1 MLCEHCKIRPAEIHL
16 VNVRDGERSVQHL
29 CRECARE
36 RMDLDDVASL
46 MKMSFSIE
54 GLTGI
59 EEAFKD
65 LILPALRGIHA
76 DKRKKNRICPHC
88 GGVLPD
94 SMFERVAEENGAD
107 EENAENSET
116 SAVMTAQEELA
127 ALARKMGEA
136 AAAEDYETAAKLRDR
151 IAELKA
157 TEKKGKE
164 NGL

>member
-1 MLCEHCKIRPAEIHL
+1 MLCERCKIRPAEIHL

-88 GGVLPD
+88 GGILPD
-94 SMFERVAEENGAD
+94 SMFEHGAEESGG
-107 EENAENSET
+107 EEARVENSGT
-116 SAVMTAQEELA
+116 GRMMTAQEELA
-127 ALARKMGEA
+127 ALSRKMGEA

-157 TEKKGKE
+157 IEEKGKE